1 MIGLGNNYRT
11 IDSILEP
18 RVKWGRLVLVDK
30 ELKTGHCGYW
40 LQDLDINWKW
50 NGCERKR
57 HVNAGEEQ
65 VVRLGVS
72 YRLER
77 KDEACT
83 PYRAG
88 QVSRLQQG
96 AAPRDPERCHAP
108 LLGGPV
114 VPLRTGLGLGARRG
128 PLHGHW
134 L

>member
-11 IDSILEP
+11 VDSVLEP
-18 RVKWGRLVLVDK
+18 RVKLGRLVLVDK
-30 ELKTGHCGYW
+30 ELKTGHGGHW

-57 HVNAGEEQ
+57 YVNAREKQ
-65 VVRLGVS
+65 VVRLGVL

-96 AAPRDPERCHAP
+96 SSSTRPREMPRPPFGSACRPFADRF
-108 LLGGPV
+108 
-114 VPLRTGLGLGARRG
+114 RARG
-128 PLHGHW
+128 M
-134 L
+134 